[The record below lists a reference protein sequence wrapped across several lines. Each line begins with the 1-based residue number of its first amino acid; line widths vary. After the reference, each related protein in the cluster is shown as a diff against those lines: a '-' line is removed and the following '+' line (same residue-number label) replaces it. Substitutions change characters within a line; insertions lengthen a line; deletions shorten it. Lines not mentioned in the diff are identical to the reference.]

1 MKTFKI
7 LFVFFVLGVPFKSYA
22 WITGEPI
29 HLRCSSYPL
38 CAAKVYAV
46 CSKNYYDYDSYIYY
60 VLSNKEKLVSA
71 EEYFNIFVKEE
82 DYASTIDVK
91 IAATNTAGYMVRII
105 PIDDGYSFVGL
116 SRSQFTGEVVDWRQI
131 WNTSNYNGNP
141 IDYYRQD
148 VEESDFV
155 FDPERI
161 MTTIYQQELEK
172 NIFVVHM
179 ESLIGGYFRDDWLVT
194 TDGITEFVG
203 DPNCF
208 PENPNEYL
216 YAVFARVVISNFK
229 EKEVYLYPR
238 ANEIGDEVTLT
249 CTRDDFDY
257 WIEEGT
263 GRHIAENPYTF
274 TVTGKETYTAHF
286 ADPSKI
292 ASHQLPSG
300 KEGSSLYDL
309 SGRRVANSS
318 EFQGSSFKLPK
329 GVYIQNEKKVVIK

>member
-1 MKTFKI
+1 MKRI
-7 LFVFFVLGVPFKSYA
+7 LFYILLCLGFYIKSYA
-22 WITGEPI
+22 GVADVPL

-38 CAAKVYAV
+38 CASKVYV
-46 CSKNYYDYDSYIYY
+46 VNYYYDYLYGRGEHHNDISCP
-60 VLSNKEKLVSA
+60 KD
-71 EEYFNIFVKEE
+71 YFDLFVKEE
-82 DYASTIDVK
+82 DYASQIDFNMIV
-91 IAATNTAGYMVRII
+91 AYGYSSSYLVRVI
-105 PIDDGYSFVGL
+105 PTDDGYSFVGL
-116 SRSQFTGEVVDWRQI
+116 CRAQYTGDFWDWR
-131 WNTSNYNGNP
+131 NYATTDSYVLAEFDN
-141 IDYYRQD
+141 
-148 VEESDFV
+148 SDFV
-155 FDPERI
+155 FDPEN
-161 MTTIYQQELEK
+161 LEDK
-172 NIFVVHM
+172 YIINCGDYLRREDHKYIFKIVQPVW
-179 ESLIGGYFRDDWLVT
+179 IGGCVSGLYMQFNKEGT
-194 TDGITEFVG
+194 SNEFVG

-208 PENPNEYL
+208 PENPNEYV

-286 ADPSKI
+286 EDPSKI

-309 SGRRVANSS
+309 SGR
-318 EFQGSSFKLPK
+318 KLPSLQGGVGGRLHK
-329 GVYIQNEKKVVIK
+329 GVYIQGGKKFVVK